1 MLGVWPHSLHKKL
14 VKENVS
20 GEEFSTSN
28 GCSIRI
34 VMKDGTEYMY
44 DNVNILECATKIG
57 GPGELPEYTFEFTTS
72 DYDKNIAGYLLG
84 STTSSRRDLKANIRD
99 VVFSGPATVVMWSD
113 GTKTV
118 VKCGDG
124 DTVDHEKGLALAIAK
139 KALGNK
145 GNYYN
150 VFREWLPEE

>member
-1 MLGVWPHSLHKKL
+1 MIGM
-14 VKENVS
+14 N
-20 GEEFSTSN
+20 
-28 GCSIRI
+28 
-34 VMKDGTEYMY
+34 DGIMVY
-44 DNVNILECATKIG
+44 DNVDVVEHEMKIG
-57 GPGELPEYTFEFTTS
+57 GPGELPEYTLEFQTPVFWKKLN
-72 DYDKNIAGYLLG
+72 DAAAY
-84 STTSSRRDLKANIRD
+84 RRDRIPHIKD
-99 VVFSGPATVVMWSD
+99 VVFSGPATVVLWSD
-113 GTKTV
+113 DTKTV

>member
-1 MLGVWPHSLHKKL
+1 M
-14 VKENVS
+14 

-28 GCSIRI
+28 RCSVVIG
-34 VMKDGTEYMY
+34 MKDGTKYLY
-44 DNVNILECATKIG
+44 DNVNVVEREKKIG

-72 DYDKNIAGYLLG
+72 DFGKKLMGDMLG
-84 STTSSRRDLKANIRD
+84 LTSPYRSNRGPHISD
-99 VVFSGPATVVMWSD
+99 VVFSGPATVVMWDD

>member
-1 MLGVWPHSLHKKL
+1 M
-14 VKENVS
+14 
-20 GEEFSTSN
+20 GEKFSTSN
-28 GCSIRI
+28 GCSVVIG
-34 VMKDGTEYMY
+34 MNDGTKYLY
-44 DNVNILECATKIG
+44 DNVDVLEHAIITG
-57 GPGELPEYTFEFTTS
+57 GPGELPEYTLAEYTLEFTTS
-72 DYDKNIAGYLLG
+72 DLGTKLIGGLLG
-84 STTSSRRDLKANIRD
+84 GTTSSRRDLKANISD

-124 DTVDHEKGLALAIAK
+124 DTVDHEKGLAMAIAK